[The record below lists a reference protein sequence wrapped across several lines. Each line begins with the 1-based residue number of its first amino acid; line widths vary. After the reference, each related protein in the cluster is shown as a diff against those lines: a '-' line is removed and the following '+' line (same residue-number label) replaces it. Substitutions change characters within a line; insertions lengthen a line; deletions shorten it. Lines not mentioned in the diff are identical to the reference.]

1 MADEIRN
8 NSAEADNG
16 GSGVRIDAIREAVAA
31 PQSDHAAAAD
41 PAQPQSAPADAEGA
55 KGRSSGKKSAAGN
68 SPAPKGRVA
77 KAKTGKKAASAGRNA
92 AAEQT
97 RAAITSR
104 KSAGRTSGAANRT
117 IDELKETIM
126 ATKADTQTSPTDFAS
141 GMQAG
146 IQNASTEMQERMKT
160 IFEKSSAMSG
170 ELTETARGN
179 VEAVVESTRI
189 LATGMQS
196 MSRDAVEG
204 SREAFEGMTADL
216 KKMAAV
222 KSPSELFRLQGELA
236 RRNLDAMIGLS
247 SRNTESM
254 VKLVN
259 DAFAP
264 ISNRMSI
271 TAEKMS
277 QAA

>member
-1 MADEIRN
+1 MADETKN
-8 NSAEADNG
+8 NSAEPDNG
-16 GSGVRIDAIREAVAA
+16 GSAVRIDAIREAVAA
-31 PQSDHAAAAD
+31 PDNGEAAVD
-41 PAQPQSAPADAEGA
+41 SSAQENPAPASDDGNPD
-55 KGRSSGKKSAAGN
+55 GTSSETKSAVEK
-68 SPAPKGRVA
+68 SPAPKGRRA
-77 KAKTGKKAASAGRNA
+77 KNKPGKKAATVPA
-92 AAEQT
+92 AAARPT
-97 RAAITSR
+97 RSAASGK
-104 KSAGRTSGAANRT
+104 KSAGRKADTEKRT
-117 IDELKETIM
+117 IDELKEKIM
-126 ATKADTQTSPTDFAS
+126 ATKAENQANPTEFVA
-141 GMQAG
+141 GMQ
-146 IQNASTEMQERMKT
+146 NVSSEMQDRMKAVY
-160 IFEKSSAMSG
+160 EKSTAMSG

-189 LATGMQS
+189 FTAGVQS

-222 KSPSELFRLQGELA
+222 KSPTELFQLQGELA

-271 TAEKMS
+271 TAEKIS